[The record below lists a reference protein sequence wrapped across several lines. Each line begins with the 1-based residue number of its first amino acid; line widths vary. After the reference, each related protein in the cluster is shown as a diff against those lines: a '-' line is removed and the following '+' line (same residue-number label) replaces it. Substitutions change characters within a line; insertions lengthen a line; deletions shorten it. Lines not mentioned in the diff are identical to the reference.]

1 MDKRIST
8 IVDLLSLN
16 LQKSWKIDELAK
28 IVNLS
33 NSQFEQ
39 LFKHEKSASPLQF
52 IKHLRLEKSKELLE
66 TTFLTIKE
74 IGFSIGINDQSHFV
88 RDFKKKYGSN
98 PTEYRKNF
106 DTKTKSAN
114 ESE

>member
-1 MDKRIST
+1 MNKRIST
-8 IVDLLSLN
+8 IVKKISSN
-16 LQKSWKIDELAK
+16 LQKQWKIDGLAK

-33 NSQFEQ
+33 NSQFEK
-39 LFKHEKSASPLQF
+39 LFKGEKLISPSQF

-74 IGFSIGINDQSHFV
+74 IGFAIGINDQSHFV
-88 RDFKKKYGSN
+88 RDFKLKYGST

-106 DTKTKSAN
+106 DPKTKFAN